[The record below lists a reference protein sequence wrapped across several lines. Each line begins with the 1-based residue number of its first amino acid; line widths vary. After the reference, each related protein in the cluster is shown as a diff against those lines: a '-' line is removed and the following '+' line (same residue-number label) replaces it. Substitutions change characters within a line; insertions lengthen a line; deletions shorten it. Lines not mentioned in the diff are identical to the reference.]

1 VSFADEWANAE
12 PLPPLPAH
20 PRCRCTFR
28 SIFRDLDGNVFG
40 TTEEVQGEPPVR
52 QVPEAGVVAQ
62 AEQAQASLS
71 EHLDRLQAWN
81 DPDMGLTNATA
92 LQLMRSSDPNYL
104 ATLAPEI
111 RAYRDS
117 LLPERD
123 YWRSIEFTPEL
134 RTRLSQIQPEFEGF
148 FALRYGVEFRSAAS
162 PSVNLAFSEAQR
174 ASVLDA
180 LELYRSIDPRFVVD
194 SPNFRAFQLVANPSF
209 LGAMSNEGYMSYN
222 PILLA
227 KREGHSR
234 LTDGQEGPGDT
245 VVHELGHSISNR
257 YGIPH
262 WDGVKEKLGFGGTWK
277 GPFAV
282 PREEGYFDPMID
294 RVRVS
299 TYEMT
304 PAQEALW
311 KEWEA
316 IRKGTRKGSPLAGAP
331 DEIRLLVKSYQDE
344 VRYASEK
351 LGMFQGILERIATE
365 STEGI
370 TVEQYQEQRNAKE
383 QIDFWTRHQQTF
395 SDRVAEAMATLQ
407 ADQALDYFPTEYG
420 TTNPWEDIAESFELY
435 LGDPEQLRRKSPK
448 RYEFIK
454 KLLDGKEPP
463 RTSSASASR

>member
-1 VSFADEWANAE
+1 
-12 PLPPLPAH
+12 
-20 PRCRCTFR
+20 
-28 SIFRDLDGNVFG
+28 
-40 TTEEVQGEPPVR
+40 
-52 QVPEAGVVAQ
+52 
-62 AEQAQASLS
+62 
-71 EHLDRLQAWN
+71 
-81 DPDMGLTNATA
+81 
-92 LQLMRSSDPNYL
+92 
-104 ATLAPEI
+104 
-111 RAYRDS
+111 
-117 LLPERD
+117 
-123 YWRSIEFTPEL
+123 
-134 RTRLSQIQPEFEGF
+134 
-148 FALRYGVEFRSAAS
+148 
-162 PSVNLAFSEAQR
+162 
-174 ASVLDA
+174 
-180 LELYRSIDPRFVVD
+180 VVD